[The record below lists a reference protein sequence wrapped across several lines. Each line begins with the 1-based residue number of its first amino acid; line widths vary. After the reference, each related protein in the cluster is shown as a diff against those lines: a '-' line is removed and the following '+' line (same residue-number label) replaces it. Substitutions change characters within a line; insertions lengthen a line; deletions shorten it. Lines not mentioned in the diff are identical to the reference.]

1 MGDCVSPAEL
11 TDFATKDTLR
21 VVGSIAKALAANSP
35 FINVLEGGTFAAG
48 VSDEVRSVVQL
59 PVAPGD
65 SLVEPTFTNDTEIC
79 GTGGTQDRVATV
91 EYTYRLK
98 SYRGKGPRVCVKKG
112 YAAFKQSYTTA
123 EDAMQKN
130 VTQLVNADI
139 KINLFRQSATKFIA
153 APGYRFEDLLTGGE
167 ESTVGVGFANG
178 ITPSGQM
185 SFKALHKVARYMRE
199 VLFAEPFSGP
209 QGEHFKVIAGSDI
222 IEQFRTETGVK
233 EVLLALTNGGYKLGE
248 SVLTSYK
255 WDVSAPYRGLALAT
269 DQRPL
274 RATSINATTGIPVFV
289 NPVVTVEDDEDA
301 NTAHSKPNPAWLSAP
316 YEVLFLIGK
325 NTFERQTPEKY
336 TGEGSFKFAP
346 QLHMGELDWHYVVD
360 NDCNQFGDF
369 GYHKYQI
376 TRAYRPIRPHHIV
389 PVIYRRCEA
398 DLGLFDCDV
407 TTTTV
412 YTGSIL

>member
-1 MGDCVSPAEL
+1 MGDCITPAEL
-11 TDFATKDTLR
+11 TDFATKDTNR
-21 VVGSIAKALAANSP
+21 VVGTIAKALAANSP
-35 FINVLEGGTFAAG
+35 FINVLEGATFASG

-65 SLVEPTFTNDTEIC
+65 SYVEPTFTNDTEIC
-79 GTGGTQDRVATV
+79 GTAGAQDRVSTV

-98 SYRGKGPRVCVKKG
+98 SFRGRGPRVCVKKG

-123 EDAMQKN
+123 EDALQKH

-139 KINLFRQSATKFIA
+139 KINLFRQSASKFLA
-153 APGYRFEDLLTGGE
+153 APGYSFDALFTGGS

-178 ITPSGQM
+178 INPSGQM
-185 SFKALHKVARYMRE
+185 SFKALHKIVRYMRE

-209 QGEHFKVIAGSDI
+209 QGEHFKVIAGSDQ
-222 IEQFRTETGVK
+222 IEQFRVETGVK
-233 EVLLALTNGGYKLGE
+233 EVLLSLTNGGYKLGE

-255 WDVSAPYRGLALAT
+255 WDVSAPYRGVAFGL

-274 RATSINATTGIPVFV
+274 RASSINATTGIPVFV

-301 NTAHSKPNPAWLSAP
+301 NKAHSKPNPAWLAAP
-316 YEVLFLIGK
+316 YEVLFIIAK
-325 NTFERQTPEKY
+325 NSFERQTPEKY

-360 NDCNQFGDF
+360 NDCNSFGDY

-376 TRAYRPIRPHHIV
+376 TRAYRPVRPHHIV
-389 PVIYRRCEA
+389 PVIYKRCEA

-407 TTTTV
+407 TTTTA